1 MAYHYFVEGD
11 TERKFVEV
19 IKESKYVYSGR
30 IEKRNLL
37 QKKISDNILKNIQKN
52 TIIVIVFDTDVIDIN
67 NINILDKNIEVF
79 ENNDRIKEVILI
91 PQVKN
96 LEDELIYSTK
106 IKKIKDL
113 LESKSDDDFKRDFM
127 KCNNLIKKL
136 EEKEFKISK
145 IWSREA
151 IDIFKKYKNESTKIK
166 KKTK

>member
-37 QKKISDNILKNIQKN
+37 QKKISDNILKNIQEN
-52 TIIVIVFDTDVIDIN
+52 TIIVFDTDVIDIN

-127 KCNNLIKKL
+127 RCNNLIKK
-136 EEKEFKISK
+136 IR
-145 IWSREA
+145 RER
-151 IDIFKKYKNESTKIK
+151 I
-166 KKTK
+166 

>member
-37 QKKISDNILKNIQKN
+37 QKKISDNVLKNIQKN
-52 TIIVIVFDTDVIDIN
+52 TTIVIVFDTDVIDIN

-91 PQVKN
+91 P
-96 LEDELIYSTK
+96 
-106 IKKIKDL
+106 
-113 LESKSDDDFKRDFM
+113 
-127 KCNNLIKKL
+127 
-136 EEKEFKISK
+136 
-145 IWSREA
+145 
-151 IDIFKKYKNESTKIK
+151 
-166 KKTK
+166 

>member
-11 TERKFVEV
+11 TERKFIEV
-19 IKESKYVYSGR
+19 IKENKYVYSGR

-37 QKKISDNILKNIQKN
+37 EKKISDNILKNIQKN
-52 TIIVIVFDTDVIDIN
+52 TTIVIIFDTDVIDIN
-67 NINILDKNIEVF
+67 NINILDKNIEIF
-79 ENNDRIKEVILI
+79 ENSKKKVILI

-106 IKKIKDL
+106 IKKIEDL

-127 KCNNLIKKL
+127 RCNNLIKKL

-145 IWSREA
+145 LWSREA
-151 IDIFKKYKNESTKIK
+151 TDIYKKYKNDSEKIK
-166 KKTK
+166 K

>member
-11 TERKFVEV
+11 TERKFIEV
-19 IKESKYVYSGR
+19 IKENKYVYSGR

-37 QKKISDNILKNIQKN
+37 EKKISDNILKNIQKN
-52 TIIVIVFDTDVIDIN
+52 TTIVIIFDTDVIDIN
-67 NINILDKNIEVF
+67 NINILDKNIEIF
-79 ENNDRIKEVILI
+79 ENSKKKVILI

-106 IKKIKDL
+106 IKKIEDL

-127 KCNNLIKKL
+127 RWNNLIKKL

-145 IWSREA
+145 LWSREA
-151 IDIFKKYKNESTKIK
+151 TDIYKKYKNDSEKIK
-166 KKTK
+166 K